1 MGAEATDRQR
11 HELGS
16 GHFLLSGLLPKDLTL
31 KLTQFEELWA
41 EHPTAY
47 HSIQLH
53 GRLIAT
59 PRWQQAY
66 GKDYHYTART
76 NPALPLIPRLSRLL
90 AWSQTA
96 IDERLNGVL
105 VNWYDGALG
114 HYIGR
119 HRDSTKNIVVGTP
132 IVTIS
137 FGETRI
143 FRVRPWKGVRNT
155 DFPAL
160 DGTYFVM
167 PYETNLANTHEIV
180 RRSKMSG
187 KRISVTIRA
196 FYSK

>member
-1 MGAEATDRQR
+1 MSVKAADRQR
-11 HELGS
+11 HELES
-16 GHFLLSGLLPKDLTL
+16 GHFLLSGFLPNDLTL
-31 KLTQFEELWA
+31 KGTEFDELWA

-53 GRLIAT
+53 GRLVDT

-66 GKDYHYTART
+66 GKDYHYTGRT
-76 NPALPLIPRLSRLL
+76 NSALPLIPQLARLL
-90 AWSQTA
+90 AWSQTT
-96 IDERLNGVL
+96 IDDRLNGVL

-119 HRDSTKNIVVGTP
+119 HRDSTKDVVLGTP

-143 FRVRPWKGVRNT
+143 FRVRPWKGAGLA

-180 RRSKMSG
+180 RRSKMFG